1 MKRRTL
7 LIAGVAG
14 LLVVGGLTGLAV
26 SLQTTSASSVAE
38 TATLS
43 RAVDSTDHPTPTPT
57 VPPAPPPAEP
67 APEPELAAPA
77 APPAADPA
85 EAEVLALVNAQ
96 RAANGCGALAGD
108 EGLASVARGHSADM
122 AARDYFS
129 HSTPEG
135 VDPFQ
140 RAAAAGQSAMAENIA
155 AGQGSAAAVM
165 ESWMN
170 SPGHRAN
177 ILNCSLTRLGVGV
190 GYGGSYGI
198 YWTQLFG

>member
-7 LIAGVAG
+7 VIAVTSAM
-14 LLVVGGLTGLAV
+14 LAV
-26 SLQTTSASSVAE
+26 GSLGVLFVAAEPVPPTPATGSPGRDKDVTSLPALP
-38 TATLS
+38 TA
-43 RAVDSTDHPTPTPT
+43 TPTPT
-57 VPPAPPPAEP
+57 SAPPIEAPPAEP
-67 APEPELAAPA
+67 APAPEPAS
-77 APPAADPA
+77 DPA
-85 EAEVLALVNAQ
+85 EGEVLALVNEQ
-96 RAANGCGALAGD
+96 RAANGCAALAWD
-108 EGLASVARGHSADM
+108 EGLAGVARSHSADM

-129 HSTPEG
+129 HTTPEG

-140 RAAAAGQSAMAENIA
+140 RAAAAGLSAHAENIA
-155 AGQGSAAAVM
+155 AGQGSAAEVM
-165 ESWMN
+165 DGWMN